1 MDNPERYFCMCDYC
15 LKQPK
20 EIKGF
25 PRYLIY
31 SDGRVWSKFGK
42 GRFLSTNSMRRG
54 YKYVNLCNNSND
66 HFKYPIHRLVAEHF
80 IYNPDDKPEVDHIDR
95 NKSNNNVNNLRWVT
109 KSENK
114 INRNTHNM
122 IGKTGHKYIC
132 SAGKRG
138 YEVRFVR
145 DKKYIGRRSF
155 KNKIDAICYKYILLL
170 KIKSNYYLNNGII

>member
-25 PRYLIY
+25 PNYLIY
-31 SDGRVWSKFGK
+31 SDGRVFSKFRGGK
-42 GRFLSTNSMRRG
+42 FRKLVLDKDG
-54 YKYVNLCNNSND
+54 YQVVKLVD
-66 HFKYPIHRLVAEHF
+66 KTVKVHRLVAEHF

-170 KIKSNYYLNNGII
+170 KIKSNYYLNNAII